1 MAKGLA
7 VKSKKYSKFSSPS
20 FFKSM
25 DIFEKQQNVEAIRAI
40 VKARWFFASIVFL
53 QGVTVKLFFSRIPLA
68 TTPTLSLILL
78 SAFVFNLGYWMY
90 LRRPPE
96 KMSNWGLNTV
106 KVLQILMDMIWVSLI
121 LYFSGTVGKMVIL
134 FYFVSIM
141 IGAGLYRKKGV
152 VFSTLL
158 AQLLFTILIT
168 LQYKGLMRTE
178 IPTQEVFGTE
188 FKVGDKQVLFFL
200 SIAFYSYSL
209 AVAVFAGYLAGL
221 FKQREK
227 RLMVQKNELV
237 EKTEVLTSQT
247 QELTQAKDEIQG
259 ALVISDVAKRAAT
272 QSRDEAE
279 KANLELKK
287 KIDELEKFY
296 KITVGR
302 EVRMVELKEKIKEL
316 EGKIK
321 KEEDSKP

>member
-1 MAKGLA
+1 
-7 VKSKKYSKFSSPS
+7 
-20 FFKSM
+20 M
-25 DIFEKQQNVEAIRAI
+25 DLFEKQQTIEAIRAI

-53 QGVTVKLFFSRIPLA
+53 QGVTVKLFFTKVPLA

-90 LRRPPE
+90 LRRRPE

-106 KVLQILMDMIWVSLI
+106 KVMQILMDMIWVSLI

-178 IPTQEVFGTE
+178 VPTQEVFGTE
-188 FKVGDKQVLFFL
+188 FKVGDKQVLTFL

-209 AVAVFAGYLAGL
+209 AVAIFAGYLAGL

-227 RLMVQKNELV
+227 RLMVQKNELLD
-237 EKTEVLTSQT
+237 KTAVLTTQT
-247 QELTQAKDEIQG
+247 QELIQAKDQIEG
-259 ALVISDVAKRAAT
+259 ALVKSDVAGRAAA
-272 QSRDEAE
+272 QSRNEAE
-279 KANLELKK
+279 KANTELQK

-302 EVRMVELKEKIKEL
+302 EVRMVELKSQMKEL
-316 EGKIK
+316 RQTIKNLEGEISK
-321 KEEDSKP
+321 K

>member
-1 MAKGLA
+1 
-7 VKSKKYSKFSSPS
+7 
-20 FFKSM
+20 M
-25 DIFEKQQNVEAIRAI
+25 DLFEKQQNIEAIRSI

-53 QGVTVKLFFSRIPLA
+53 QGVIVKLFFTRVPLA

-78 SAFVFNLGYWMY
+78 GAFVFNLGYWMY
-90 LRRPPE
+90 LRRPPG

-106 KVLQILMDMIWVSLI
+106 KVMQILMDMIWVSLI
-121 LYFSGTVGKMVIL
+121 LYFSGTVGKMIIL

-158 AQLLFTILIT
+158 AQFLFTILII

-178 IPTQEVFGTE
+178 VPVQEVFGVG
-188 FKVGDKQVLFFL
+188 FKVGDKQVLVFL
-200 SIAFYSYSL
+200 LIAFYSYSF

-227 RLMVQKNELV
+227 RLIGQKEELV
-237 EKTEVLTSQT
+237 RQT
-247 QELTQAKDEIQG
+247 QELTQAKDQIQS
-259 ALVISDVAKRAAT
+259 ALVKSDVARRAAT
-272 QSRDEAE
+272 QARDELE

-296 KITVGR
+296 KITIGR
-302 EVRMVELKEKIKEL
+302 EVRMVELKKKIKEL
-316 EGKIK
+316 EEKIK
-321 KEEDSKP
+321 GEEDNKP